1 MSLINRLR
9 KLEKKHLRLGPS
21 LRVQFKHQTNPTQK
35 GERPYDIMVKF
46 VKPERLET

>member
-9 KLEKKHLRLGPS
+9 KLEKKHLRFAPS
-21 LRVQFKHQTNPTQK
+21 LRVQIEHPTKRTQK
-35 GERPYDIMVKF
+35 GKGSFDIVVKF